1 MCQFPL
7 LVLIFYTSM
16 HILIIHLNLI
26 IQYLEEKMDDYKL
39 GKKVSIYTIVAN
51 LVLTIIKLIA
61 GTIGNSSAIVADGI
75 HTASDVITTIIV
87 ILGLSI
93 ASKEPDK
100 EHPYGHEKF
109 ESAMAKLVSMLL
121 FATGLYLGYKSSI
134 ILINKDFSRP
144 GRIALAAAGISI
156 VIKEIMYR
164 YTISTAKK
172 IESIAMEADAWH
184 HRSDAFSSIGTFIGV
199 LGARLGY
206 PFLDPIAAIIVS
218 IFIMR
223 VAINLYIKSIDELV
237 DKSADSKTIKNIR
250 EIALAVKGVKEIN
263 NLKTRVA
270 GNRIYVDLEISVN
283 GDLSV
288 EEGHDIAENVHSLV
302 TKKVPKV
309 KDCMVH
315 IEPF

>member
-1 MCQFPL
+1 
-7 LVLIFYTSM
+7 
-16 HILIIHLNLI
+16 
-26 IQYLEEKMDDYKL
+26 MDNYKL
-39 GKKVSIYTIVAN
+39 GKKVSIYTIIAN

-75 HTASDVITTIIV
+75 HTASDVITTVIV

-109 ESAMAKLVSMLL
+109 ESAMAKLVSMFL

-134 ILINKDFSRP
+134 ALVNKDFTRP
-144 GRIALAAAGISI
+144 GRIALVAAAVSI
-156 VIKEIMYR
+156 IIKEIMYR
-164 YTISTAKK
+164 YTIITAKK

-199 LGARLGY
+199 LGARLGF
-206 PFLDPIAAIIVS
+206 PFLDPLAAIVVS

-223 VAINLYIKSIDELV
+223 VAINLYMKSIDELV
-237 DKSADSKTIKNIR
+237 DKSADSKIIKNIR
-250 EIALAVKGVKEIN
+250 ELVLDVKGVKEIN

-283 GDLSV
+283 GNLSV
-288 EEGHDIAENVHSLV
+288 EEGHDIAENVHNLV